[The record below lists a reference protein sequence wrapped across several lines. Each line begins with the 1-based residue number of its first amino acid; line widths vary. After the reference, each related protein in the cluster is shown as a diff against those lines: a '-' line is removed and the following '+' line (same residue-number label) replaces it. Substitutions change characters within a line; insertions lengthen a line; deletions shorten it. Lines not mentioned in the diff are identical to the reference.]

1 MDKEEERETAIS
13 GAVAIGVLRST
24 PPSAPAPSSGI
35 GDVGQQRRQR
45 VALLS
50 DRVHVVAVRGAAPPR
65 DKEQHP
71 ASPKCQS
78 ERAAETAVNLPPL
91 DFPRAREACRRPTA
105 AAPAAPAAISFLF
118 LFPFCL
124 LFFALRPW

>member
-1 MDKEEERETAIS
+1 MDKEEERDI
-13 GAVAIGVLRST
+13 
-24 PPSAPAPSSGI
+24 
-35 GDVGQQRRQR
+35 GQQRRQR

-78 ERAAETAVNLPPL
+78 ERAAETPYSAVRNSRRPSNNDPVAQRGQ
-91 DFPRAREACRRPTA
+91 PAPTAGACRRVSFGA
-105 AAPAAPAAISFLF
+105 ALGAR
-118 LFPFCL
+118 
-124 LFFALRPW
+124 LRNG